1 MGHWQE
7 KRALGPSCSAV
18 AVSDPTVR
26 GRLVTHLVAD
36 FLFGKEGGSFQ
47 ACLDNRL
54 INISEFIYQ
63 AARGE
68 RWVHRCVTEQIFNWL
83 LGAGDSA
90 RWWGCEV
97 E

>member
-1 MGHWQE
+1 MLWPFLPPLSE
-7 KRALGPSCSAV
+7 A
-18 AVSDPTVR
+18 
-26 GRLVTHLVAD
+26 RLVTHLVAD
-36 FLFGKEGGSFQ
+36 FLFGKEGGRFQ
-47 ACLDNRL
+47 ACLDNHL
-54 INISEFIYQ
+54 INISEFMYQ

-90 RWWGCEV
+90 RWWGCAV